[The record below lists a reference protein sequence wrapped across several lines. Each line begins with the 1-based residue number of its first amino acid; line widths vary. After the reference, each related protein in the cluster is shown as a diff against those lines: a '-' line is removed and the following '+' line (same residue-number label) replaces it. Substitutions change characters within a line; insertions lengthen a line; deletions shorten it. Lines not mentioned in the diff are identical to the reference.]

1 MASRSEARRGTDGRS
16 KRDGFTH
23 ARWIFTAA
31 ALLTAVWL
39 AVLILLAR
47 WLIVTVF

>member
-1 MASRSEARRGTDGRS
+1 MASRSEARHGTDARGTRGPTR
-16 KRDGFTH
+16 
-23 ARWIFTAA
+23 AQWIFAGAGVVTI
-31 ALLTAVWL
+31 VWV